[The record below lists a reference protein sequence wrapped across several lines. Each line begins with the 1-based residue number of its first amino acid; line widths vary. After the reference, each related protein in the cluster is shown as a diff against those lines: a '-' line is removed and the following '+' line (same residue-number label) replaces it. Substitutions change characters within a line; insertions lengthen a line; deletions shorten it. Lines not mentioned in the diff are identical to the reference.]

1 MNFFLN
7 FKKTLNLLE
16 DKEKTKFF
24 ILSFF
29 TLFITL
35 FELISLGSIPI
46 YISIIF
52 DPSLL
57 SNYLIK
63 FNLDEFAML
72 VALDNFIYYASFFLI
87 FAFLIKNI
95 FIAGFHFLNIKFIND
110 LVVRIGNQIYHNNIH
125 SDYLYHINRST
136 AELIRN
142 HVEVRRFAGLVGHY
156 QRILLE
162 GFLLLFL
169 LIITLKL
176 FFEITILFFV
186 LFSIFFLIYFFTI
199 KKWANTAGKKIQ
211 KYRKI
216 ENILID
222 NSFSG
227 IKEIK
232 FNLQE
237 KYFSHLFN
245 TNYFKLNRNIL
256 LQNLVA
262 KVPKISLEMLA
273 VILITFISIYFF
285 TSNETS
291 ASKITNL
298 SFLSV
303 VAIRLIPAFNAIS
316 VATSSIKYTEPSID
330 IVEKDLKNI
339 TYHSLKNK
347 KNKIIKHYQNKVKH
361 IKVENVSF
369 EYDQDGGT
377 IFHDLNFEINE
388 NDKIGFTGKSG
399 SGKTT
404 LINLLT
410 GLISPTKGKIF
421 FNEVNIHNNTN
432 LFYNKISYVTQDPI
446 LFNDTIQNNITFNNN
461 EVDKIKLNKIL
472 EICRLDDFIK
482 NTSLGLNAI
491 VGEKGLKISGGQIQR
506 IGIARALYKD
516 FDILI
521 LDEATSALSKEYEK
535 NILDTIFKLYNDKI
549 IIIISH
555 NIDNF
560 SYCKKIL
567 NIKEHH
573 INISE
578 S

>member
-1 MNFFLN
+1 MNFYLN

-16 DKEKTKFF
+16 DKEKTKFVF
-24 ILSFF
+24 LSFF
-29 TLFITL
+29 TLFISV

-52 DPSLL
+52 DPSLI
-57 SNYLIK
+57 SNYLIE
-63 FNLDEFAML
+63 FNLDEFALL
-72 VALDNFIYYASFFLI
+72 VALDNFVYYASFFLI
-87 FAFLIKNI
+87 IAFLIKNI

-110 LVVRIGNQIYHNNIH
+110 LVVRIGNQIYHNNLH

-169 LIITLKL
+169 LIITFKL

-186 LFSIFFLIYFFTI
+186 LFSLFFLIYFFTI
-199 KKWANTAGKKIQ
+199 KKWANRAGKKIQ

-216 ENILID
+216 EYSLLD
-222 NSFSG
+222 NTFSG

-232 FNLQE
+232 FNLKE
-237 KYFSHLFN
+237 KYFYYLFN

-256 LQNLVA
+256 LQSLVA
-262 KVPKISLEMLA
+262 KIPKISLEMLA
-273 VILITFISIYFF
+273 VILITFVSIYFF
-285 TSNETS
+285 LSNETS

-316 VATSSIKYTEPSID
+316 VATSSIKYVEPSID
-330 IVEKDLKNI
+330 IIEKDLKNK
-339 TYHSLKNK
+339 TYHSVINK
-347 KNKIIKHYQNKVKH
+347 KNEIIHYQKKVKH
-361 IKVENVSF
+361 IKVENLSF
-369 EYDQDGGT
+369 QYDQDEGT
-377 IFHDLNFEINE
+377 IFHDLNFEIKE
-388 NDKIGFTGKSG
+388 NDKIGFSGKSG

-410 GLISPTKGKIF
+410 GLIPPTKGNVF
-421 FNEVNIHNNTN
+421 FNDVNIHNKTN
-432 LFYNKISYVTQDPI
+432 EFYNKISYVTQDPI
-446 LFNDTIQNNITFNNN
+446 LFNDTIQNNITFNSN
-461 EVDKIKLNKIL
+461 EVDKTKLNKIL

-482 NTSLGLNAI
+482 NTPLGLNAT

-535 NILDTIFKLYNDKI
+535 NILDTIFKLYGDKI
-549 IIIISH
+549 IIMVSH
-555 NIDNF
+555 NIDNLN
-560 SYCKKIL
+560 YCKKIL

-573 INISE
+573 INIRE
-578 S
+578 P